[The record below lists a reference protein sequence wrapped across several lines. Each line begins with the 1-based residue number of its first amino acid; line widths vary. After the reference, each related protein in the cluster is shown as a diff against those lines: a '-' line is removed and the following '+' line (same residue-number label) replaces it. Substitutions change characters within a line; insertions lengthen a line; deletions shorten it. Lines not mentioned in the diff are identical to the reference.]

1 MWKIKKGKDKKIMGR
16 PTKFDDECIR
26 KLQEMF
32 MNDSTV
38 QEACLFAWVST
49 VQYYEHLKVDEEFAN
64 KMKQA
69 QLYAFILAKKTLI
82 KSLKSSNESIRQK
95 WAVEFLKRRDRR
107 YSDKVDSSVE
117 LEWNMNVDM
126 NLWDMS
132 MLELDEL
139 RKNLL
144 KWNK

>member
-1 MWKIKKGKDKKIMGR
+1 MGKIKMEWKKLSGR
-16 PTKFDDECIR
+16 PTKFTPECIS
-26 KLQEMF
+26 KLEEIF
-32 MNDSTV
+32 KIDWTV
-38 QEACLFAWVST
+38 EEACLSAGVST
-49 VQYYEHLKVDEEFAN
+49 VQYYEHLKADKDFAN
-64 KMKQA
+64 KMRSA
-69 QLYAFILAKKTLI
+69 QLYPYIYAKKTLI
-82 KSLKSSNESIRQK
+82 KSMDSENEQIKQK
-95 WAVEFLKRRDRR
+95 GAVEFLKRRDRR
-107 YSDKVDSSVE
+107 YSDKIDSSVE